1 MKAVGCKRLDRDKD
15 DLRPL
20 CQSHLKHLLGDS
32 FRFLLIQQYDYGI
45 SSDDTKY
52 SALVANL
59 DAETLSYVS
68 DIVLS
73 PPNSDKY
80 HTLSQRLITQF
91 SDSETQKIKKLLTDL
106 QLGDEKPSHL
116 FRKMKELSNG
126 QLQDD
131 FLQSLWLQRMPP
143 HIQTVLS
150 ASSEPLDKLAIIADK
165 VSEVVGSSSTICAA
179 TTVPPP
185 SQSSSCSVQPTMD
198 SLARQIQELSLQV
211 AELTRERNSSRHQRY
226 SSDRR
231 RSHSRSR
238 SVNRGSGICYYHR
251 RYKEQARKCV
261 SPCAFVQKRVSYVI
275 AGMAEPSKHT
285 SRLFLL
291 DRKSGQKFLI
301 DSGSEICVIPP
312 SPTMNK
318 SPQSNFSL
326 FAANNTKIPAYGM
339 VCKELNLGLRR
350 PFIWTFIIADV
361 SSPIIGADFLKHF
374 NLLIDLKKKR
384 LVDVETSLFTSCV
397 FSNIVQPSI
406 LTLDANISFKNI
418 LSEYP
423 DLSNPLI
430 SKSASHGTVHHII
443 TTGPPV
449 TARPRRL
456 HPKLYDAVKVEFEFL
471 LAQGIIKPSKSP
483 WSSPLHVVPK
493 SDSTVRPVGD
503 YRQLNS
509 VTEFDSYPMPYLN
522 DFAHALHGKKIFSK
536 IDIFKAFHQIP
547 IAECDIPKTAVT
559 TPWRLY
565 EYTHLCFGLVNAPQT
580 FMRFMHEVLRGLPFC
595 FVYLDDI
602 LCYSENAEEHRSH
615 LRNIFQRLSSY
626 GLKLNISKCVFGVT
640 ELIFLGHLITPD
652 GIKPLPE
659 KVQAVL
665 DYKQPETVGSLRK
678 FLGLLNFYR
687 RFLPKAAEQ
696 QYLLSEFLKGS
707 KGKDSKPLNWSSEA
721 IAAFQRC
728 KQALADAALLA
739 HLSPSAPLALHV
751 DASDYAIGGAL
762 HQVVDSEL
770 RPLAFFSRK
779 LTSSEKSYSAYDR
792 ELLAIYSAIR
802 HFRYML
808 EARDFTVFTD
818 HKPLTYAFRQKRSDN
833 IAADV
838 LSRVSAITFPSQID
852 YDCIA
857 ETQQTDQ
864 ELHTLIASGTS
875 LELKKV
881 TFPNSST
888 EIMCDLSTG
897 TARPYIPKQHRQDVF
912 SAMHNLSHP
921 GIRRSVHL
929 MKQRF
934 VWPSIS
940 SDVAKWARHCL
951 ACQKS
956 KIHRH
961 TRSPLSSFQEPSQ
974 RFDHVHLDL
983 IGPLPPSNGYTY
995 CLTMIDR
1002 FSKWPEAQPLKDI
1015 TAETVAFFSSWVS
1028 RFGTPA
1034 ILTTDRGRQFESS
1047 LFKALSKLLG
1057 VQKCRTTGYH
1067 PQVNGM
1073 IEELHRPLK
1082 SAIKCHATERWTEVL
1097 PIILLGLRASLNEDI
1112 LCTPAELVFGTTIRL
1127 PGEMFDSSK
1136 PDDDVNFVSKLKSHT
1151 QSLHPKPPKHH
1162 GKRPVFI
1169 HPGLLEAT
1177 HVFLRRDMLP
1187 RPLQQPYDGPF
1198 KVLQRK
1204 DKVFFLDI
1212 NGKRVSVSID
1222 RCKPAF
1228 FLNTEDLQLPQTKNE
1243 TPATVEP
1250 NATASTPATVES
1262 DPTASTPTQPST
1274 RSGRKVHLPTRY
1286 R

>member
-1 MKAVGCKRLDRDKD
+1 MTSETVEVARIALRLPPFWKSNVRLWIAQCDHAFTF
-15 DLRPL
+15 
-20 CQSHLKHLLGDS
+20 S
-32 FRFLLIQQYDYGI
+32 GI

-116 FRKMKELSNG
+116 LRKMKELSNG

-211 AELTRERNSSRHQRY
+211 AGLTRERNSSRHQRY

-261 SPCAFVQKRVSYVI
+261 SPCAFVQK
-275 AGMAEPSKHT
+275 T
-285 SRLFLL
+285 N
-291 DRKSGQKFLI
+291 
-301 DSGSEICVIPP
+301 SGSEICVIPP

-326 FAANNTKIPAYGM
+326 FAANNTKIPAY
-339 VCKELNLGLRR
+339 
-350 PFIWTFIIADV
+350 
-361 SSPIIGADFLKHF
+361 
-374 NLLIDLKKKR
+374 
-384 LVDVETSLFTSCV
+384 
-397 FSNIVQPSI
+397 
-406 LTLDANISFKNI
+406 
-418 LSEYP
+418 
-423 DLSNPLI
+423 DLSNPSLI

-471 LAQGIIKPSKSP
+471 LAQGIIRPSKSH

-559 TPWRLY
+559 TPW
-565 EYTHLCFGLVNAPQT
+565 
-580 FMRFMHEVLRGLPFC
+580 
-595 FVYLDDI
+595 
-602 LCYSENAEEHRSH
+602 ENAEEHRSH
-615 LRNIFQRLSSY
+615 LRTIFQRLSSY

-640 ELIFLGHLITPD
+640 KLIFLGHLITPD
-652 GIKPLPE
+652 GIKPLPD

-696 QYLLSEFLKGS
+696 QYLLNEFLKGS
-707 KGKDSKPLNWSSEA
+707 KGKKDSKPLNWSSEA
-721 IAAFQRC
+721 ITAFQRC
-728 KQALADAALLA
+728 KQALADAALLV
-739 HLSPSAPLALHV
+739 HPSPSAPLALHV

-762 HQVVDSEL
+762 HQVVNSEL
-770 RPLAFFSRK
+770 QPLAFFSRK

-802 HFRYML
+802 HFRYMV

-818 HKPLTYAFRQKRSDN
+818 HKPLTYAFRQKSDKCSPRQIRQLDFISQFTTNIVHIPGSDN

-888 EIMCDLSTG
+888 EMMCDLSTG

-961 TRSPLSSFQEPSQ
+961 TRSPLSSF
-974 RFDHVHLDL
+974 
-983 IGPLPPSNGYTY
+983 
-995 CLTMIDR
+995 
-1002 FSKWPEAQPLKDI
+1002 
-1015 TAETVAFFSSWVS
+1015 
-1028 RFGTPA
+1028 
-1034 ILTTDRGRQFESS
+1034 
-1047 LFKALSKLLG
+1047 
-1057 VQKCRTTGYH
+1057 
-1067 PQVNGM
+1067 
-1073 IEELHRPLK
+1073 
-1082 SAIKCHATERWTEVL
+1082 
-1097 PIILLGLRASLNEDI
+1097 
-1112 LCTPAELVFGTTIRL
+1112 
-1127 PGEMFDSSK
+1127 
-1136 PDDDVNFVSKLKSHT
+1136 
-1151 QSLHPKPPKHH
+1151 
-1162 GKRPVFI
+1162 
-1169 HPGLLEAT
+1169 
-1177 HVFLRRDMLP
+1177 
-1187 RPLQQPYDGPF
+1187 
-1198 KVLQRK
+1198 
-1204 DKVFFLDI
+1204 
-1212 NGKRVSVSID
+1212 
-1222 RCKPAF
+1222 
-1228 FLNTEDLQLPQTKNE
+1228 
-1243 TPATVEP
+1243 
-1250 NATASTPATVES
+1250 
-1262 DPTASTPTQPST
+1262 
-1274 RSGRKVHLPTRY
+1274 
-1286 R
+1286 

>member
-1 MKAVGCKRLDRDKD
+1 
-15 DLRPL
+15 
-20 CQSHLKHLLGDS
+20 
-32 FRFLLIQQYDYGI
+32 
-45 SSDDTKY
+45 
-52 SALVANL
+52 
-59 DAETLSYVS
+59 
-68 DIVLS
+68 
-73 PPNSDKY
+73 
-80 HTLSQRLITQF
+80 
-91 SDSETQKIKKLLTDL
+91 
-106 QLGDEKPSHL
+106 
-116 FRKMKELSNG
+116 
-126 QLQDD
+126 
-131 FLQSLWLQRMPP
+131 
-143 HIQTVLS
+143 
-150 ASSEPLDKLAIIADK
+150 
-165 VSEVVGSSSTICAA
+165 
-179 TTVPPP
+179 
-185 SQSSSCSVQPTMD
+185 
-198 SLARQIQELSLQV
+198 
-211 AELTRERNSSRHQRY
+211 
-226 SSDRR
+226 
-231 RSHSRSR
+231 
-238 SVNRGSGICYYHR
+238 
-251 RYKEQARKCV
+251 
-261 SPCAFVQKRVSYVI
+261 
-275 AGMAEPSKHT
+275 MAEPSQHI

-339 VCKELNLGLRR
+339 VRKELNLGLRR

-374 NLLIDLKKKR
+374 NLLIDLKKKG
-384 LVDVETSLFTSCV
+384 LVDVETSIFTPCV

-406 LTLDANISFKNI
+406 LTVDANISFKNI
-418 LSEYP
+418 LSEYS
-423 DLSNPLI
+423 DLSNPSLI

-443 TTGPPV
+443 TTDPPV

-456 HPKLYDAVKVEFEFL
+456 HPKLYDAVKIEFEFL
-471 LAQGIIKPSKSP
+471 LAQGIIRSSKSP

-493 SDSTVRPVGD
+493 SDSTVRHVGD

-522 DFAHALHGKKIFSK
+522 DFDHALHGKRIFSK

-559 TPWRLY
+559 TPWGLY

-615 LRNIFQRLSSY
+615 LRTIFQRLSSY

-652 GIKPLPE
+652 GIKPLPV

-678 FLGLLNFYR
+678 YLGLLNFYR

-707 KGKDSKPLNWSSEA
+707 KGKKDSKPLNWSSEA
-721 IAAFQRC
+721 ITAFQRC

-739 HLSPSAPLALHV
+739 HLSPSASLALHV
-751 DASDYAIGGAL
+751 DASDYAIGSAL

-770 RPLAFFSRK
+770 QPLAFFSRK

-792 ELLAIYSAIR
+792 ELFAIYSAIR

-818 HKPLTYAFRQKRSDN
+818 HKPFTYAFRQKSDKFSPRQIRQLDFISQFTTNIVHIPGSDN

-838 LSRVSAITFPSQID
+838 LSSVSAIPFPSQID
-852 YDCIA
+852 YNCIA

-875 LELKKV
+875 LDLKKV

-995 CLTMIDR
+995 CLTMIDH
-1002 FSKWPEAQPLKDI
+1002 FSKWPETQPLKDI
-1015 TAETVAFFSSWVS
+1015 TSEAVAEAFFSSWVS

-1047 LFKALSKLLG
+1047 LFKALNKLLG

-1067 PQVNGM
+1067 PQANGM

-1082 SAIKCHATERWTEVL
+1082 SAIKCHATEGWTEVL
-1097 PIILLGLRASLNEDI
+1097 PIILLGLRASLKEDI

-1136 PDDDVNFVSKLKSHT
+1136 PDDDVVNFFSKLKSHM
-1151 QSLHPKPPKHH
+1151 QSQFTLNHQNTMAN
-1162 GKRPVFI
+1162 VQ
-1169 HPGLLEAT
+1169 
-1177 HVFLRRDMLP
+1177 FLSIQGCWKQHM
-1187 RPLQQPYDGPF
+1187 
-1198 KVLQRK
+1198 
-1204 DKVFFLDI
+1204 FFFVETCYVVHFNNHMMALS
-1212 NGKRVSVSID
+1212 K
-1222 RCKPAF
+1222 CKPAF

-1250 NATASTPATVES
+1250 NATAPTPATVEH

>member
-1 MKAVGCKRLDRDKD
+1 MTSETVEVARIALRLPPFWKSNVRLWIAQCDHAFTF
-15 DLRPL
+15 
-20 CQSHLKHLLGDS
+20 S
-32 FRFLLIQQYDYGI
+32 GI

-106 QLGDEKPSHL
+106 HLGDEKPSHL
-116 FRKMKELSNG
+116 LRKMKELSNG

-165 VSEVVGSSSTICAA
+165 VSEVVGASSTICAA

-185 SQSSSCSVQPTMD
+185 SQSSSCSAQPTMD

-251 RYKEQARKCV
+251 RYKEQTCKCV
-261 SPCAFVQKRVSYVI
+261 SPCAFVQKKRVSSVI

-301 DSGSEICVIPP
+301 DSRSEICVIPP

-339 VCKELNLGLRR
+339 VRKELNLGLRR

-374 NLLIDLKKKR
+374 NLLIDLKKKKK
-384 LVDVETSLFTSCV
+384 
-397 FSNIVQPSI
+397 
-406 LTLDANISFKNI
+406 DANISFKNI

-423 DLSNPLI
+423 DLSNPSLI
-430 SKSASHGTVHHII
+430 SKSASHGTVHHI

-471 LAQGIIKPSKSP
+471 LAQGIIRPSKSP

-509 VTEFDSYPMPYLN
+509 VTEFASYPMPYLN

-559 TPWRLY
+559 TPW
-565 EYTHLCFGLVNAPQT
+565 
-580 FMRFMHEVLRGLPFC
+580 
-595 FVYLDDI
+595 
-602 LCYSENAEEHRSH
+602 
-615 LRNIFQRLSSY
+615 
-626 GLKLNISKCVFGVT
+626 
-640 ELIFLGHLITPD
+640 
-652 GIKPLPE
+652 
-659 KVQAVL
+659 
-665 DYKQPETVGSLRK
+665 
-678 FLGLLNFYR
+678 
-687 RFLPKAAEQ
+687 
-696 QYLLSEFLKGS
+696 GS
-707 KGKDSKPLNWSSEA
+707 KGKKDSKPLNWSSEA
-721 IAAFQRC
+721 ITAFQRC

-739 HLSPSAPLALHV
+739 HPSPSAPLALHV

-770 RPLAFFSRK
+770 QPLAFFSRK

-808 EARDFTVFTD
+808 EARGFTVFTD
-818 HKPLTYAFRQKRSDN
+818 HKLLTYAFRQKSDKCSLHGRSVSW
-833 IAADV
+833 ISS
-838 LSRVSAITFPSQID
+838 LSSPQILYTFQDLTILLLMFSLVFLQSPSQVKL
-852 YDCIA
+852 
-857 ETQQTDQ
+857 TMTV
-864 ELHTLIASGTS
+864 LLRHNRLIRSFTPNS
-875 LELKKV
+875 IWKFLWNSKKV

-912 SAMHNLSHP
+912 LLCIIYP
-921 GIRRSVHL
+921 I
-929 MKQRF
+929 
-934 VWPSIS
+934 
-940 SDVAKWARHCL
+940 L
-951 ACQKS
+951 AYVDQC
-956 KIHRH
+956 I
-961 TRSPLSSFQEPSQ
+961 
-974 RFDHVHLDL
+974 
-983 IGPLPPSNGYTY
+983 
-995 CLTMIDR
+995 
-1002 FSKWPEAQPLKDI
+1002 
-1015 TAETVAFFSSWVS
+1015 
-1028 RFGTPA
+1028 
-1034 ILTTDRGRQFESS
+1034 
-1047 LFKALSKLLG
+1047 
-1057 VQKCRTTGYH
+1057 
-1067 PQVNGM
+1067 
-1073 IEELHRPLK
+1073 
-1082 SAIKCHATERWTEVL
+1082 
-1097 PIILLGLRASLNEDI
+1097 
-1112 LCTPAELVFGTTIRL
+1112 
-1127 PGEMFDSSK
+1127 
-1136 PDDDVNFVSKLKSHT
+1136 
-1151 QSLHPKPPKHH
+1151 
-1162 GKRPVFI
+1162 
-1169 HPGLLEAT
+1169 
-1177 HVFLRRDMLP
+1177 
-1187 RPLQQPYDGPF
+1187 
-1198 KVLQRK
+1198 
-1204 DKVFFLDI
+1204 
-1212 NGKRVSVSID
+1212 
-1222 RCKPAF
+1222 
-1228 FLNTEDLQLPQTKNE
+1228 
-1243 TPATVEP
+1243 
-1250 NATASTPATVES
+1250 
-1262 DPTASTPTQPST
+1262 
-1274 RSGRKVHLPTRY
+1274 
-1286 R
+1286 

>member
-1 MKAVGCKRLDRDKD
+1 
-15 DLRPL
+15 
-20 CQSHLKHLLGDS
+20 
-32 FRFLLIQQYDYGI
+32 
-45 SSDDTKY
+45 
-52 SALVANL
+52 
-59 DAETLSYVS
+59 
-68 DIVLS
+68 
-73 PPNSDKY
+73 
-80 HTLSQRLITQF
+80 
-91 SDSETQKIKKLLTDL
+91 
-106 QLGDEKPSHL
+106 
-116 FRKMKELSNG
+116 
-126 QLQDD
+126 
-131 FLQSLWLQRMPP
+131 
-143 HIQTVLS
+143 
-150 ASSEPLDKLAIIADK
+150 
-165 VSEVVGSSSTICAA
+165 
-179 TTVPPP
+179 
-185 SQSSSCSVQPTMD
+185 
-198 SLARQIQELSLQV
+198 
-211 AELTRERNSSRHQRY
+211 
-226 SSDRR
+226 
-231 RSHSRSR
+231 
-238 SVNRGSGICYYHR
+238 
-251 RYKEQARKCV
+251 
-261 SPCAFVQKRVSYVI
+261 
-275 AGMAEPSKHT
+275 MAEPSNHT

-291 DRKSGQKFLI
+291 DRKSGQKFLL

-318 SPQSNFSL
+318 SPQSNLSL

-339 VCKELNLGLRR
+339 VRKELNRGLRR

-406 LTLDANISFKNI
+406 LSVNANISFKNI

-423 DLSNPLI
+423 DLSNPSLI
-430 SKSASHGTVHHII
+430 SKSASHGTIHHII

-471 LAQGIIKPSKSP
+471 LAQGIIRPSKSP

-522 DFAHALHGKKIFSK
+522 DFAHALHGKRIFSK

-559 TPWRLY
+559 TPWSLY

-580 FMRFMHEVLRGLPFC
+580 F
-595 FVYLDDI
+595 I
-602 LCYSENAEEHRSH
+602 
-615 LRNIFQRLSSY
+615 
-626 GLKLNISKCVFGVT
+626 
-640 ELIFLGHLITPD
+640 
-652 GIKPLPE
+652 
-659 KVQAVL
+659 
-665 DYKQPETVGSLRK
+665 
-678 FLGLLNFYR
+678 

-707 KGKDSKPLNWSSEA
+707 KGKKDSKPLNWSSEA
-721 IAAFQRC
+721 ITAFHRC

-739 HLSPSAPLALHV
+739 HPSPSAPLALHV

-762 HQVVDSEL
+762 HQVVNSEL
-770 RPLAFFSRK
+770 QPLAFFSRK

-818 HKPLTYAFRQKRSDN
+818 HKPLTYAFRQKSDKCCPWQIRQLDFISQFTTNIVHIPGSDN

-888 EIMCDLSTG
+888 EIMWIYQRAQPDPTSQ
-897 TARPYIPKQHRQDVF
+897 KQHRQDVF

-940 SDVAKWARHCL
+940 SDIAKWARHCL

-961 TRSPLSSFQEPSQ
+961 TRSHLSSFQEPSQ

-983 IGPLPPSNGYTY
+983 IGPLPPSNGHTY
-995 CLTMIDR
+995 CLIMIDR

-1015 TAETVAFFSSWVS
+1015 TAETVAEAFFSSSVS
-1028 RFGTPA
+1028 RF
-1034 ILTTDRGRQFESS
+1034 LELLQFSQPTGAGS
-1047 LFKALSKLLG
+1047 LSPRSSKLLAN
-1057 VQKCRTTGYH
+1057 Y
-1067 PQVNGM
+1067 
-1073 IEELHRPLK
+1073 
-1082 SAIKCHATERWTEVL
+1082 
-1097 PIILLGLRASLNEDI
+1097 
-1112 LCTPAELVFGTTIRL
+1112 LVFRSVVQLDTT
-1127 PGEMFDSSK
+1127 
-1136 PDDDVNFVSKLKSHT
+1136 LK
-1151 QSLHPKPPKHH
+1151 KM
-1162 GKRPVFI
+1162 G
-1169 HPGLLEAT
+1169 
-1177 HVFLRRDMLP
+1177 
-1187 RPLQQPYDGPF
+1187 
-1198 KVLQRK
+1198 
-1204 DKVFFLDI
+1204 
-1212 NGKRVSVSID
+1212 
-1222 RCKPAF
+1222 
-1228 FLNTEDLQLPQTKNE
+1228 
-1243 TPATVEP
+1243 
-1250 NATASTPATVES
+1250 
-1262 DPTASTPTQPST
+1262 
-1274 RSGRKVHLPTRY
+1274 
-1286 R
+1286 